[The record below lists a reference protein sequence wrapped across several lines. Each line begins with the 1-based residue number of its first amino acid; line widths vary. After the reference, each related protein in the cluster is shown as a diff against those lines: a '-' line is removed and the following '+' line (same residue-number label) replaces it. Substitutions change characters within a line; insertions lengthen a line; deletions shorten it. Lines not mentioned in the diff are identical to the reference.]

1 MTRIE
6 RLIEQSEA
14 EMRLAAAAVSIEEK
28 GRHIMRSERLLDE
41 AWRPNEADASL
52 PLRKRPVV
60 LARTVARRL
69 NRRDAM
75 SDRHVEEPRPDD
87 FREAAARSRDA
98 NIADETAGY
107 VNASAQAEEAQG
119 EDDSIEPSPIP
130 GSAEDIPVARTGP
143 GQGD

>member
-1 MTRIE
+1 MT
-6 RLIEQSEA
+6 
-14 EMRLAAAAVSIEEK
+14 
-28 GRHIMRSERLLDE
+28 
-41 AWRPNEADASL
+41 
-52 PLRKRPVV
+52 
-60 LARTVARRL
+60 
-69 NRRDAM
+69 
-75 SDRHVEEPRPDD
+75 DRHVEEPRPDE

-98 NIADETAGY
+98 NIADEAAGY